1 VPGGAGRHA
10 RGRSGPARSCE
21 YAPVLEVL
29 CRVLAQATVKL
40 FYPDRVIDPAG
51 LLPPGGP
58 VVYISNHVNGLMDP
72 LLVRVVVGRPAGFLA
87 KSTLFGNPFGR
98 LAMAAFGCVLIHRAH
113 DGGGKG
119 VKSRAAANDAAFAR
133 CRQALSRGEALAL
146 FPEGVSHSD
155 PRLRPLKRGAAR
167 IALSAAREHR
177 ERTGEPLGLL
187 IVPLGLGYR
196 DKTRFRSPVQ
206 VAVGDPI
213 PVPEPPAG
221 GDDRAAEDALTARM
235 QTALQELVTRASR
248 PPGPLP
254 ERSRLPGRWRRALG
268 TVIRILPLAP
278 LALIGAAVGGL
289 PCRLARHVAHRIT
302 DEEDM
307 VATLKMLAGAT
318 FLFLAC
324 LAAGVVAAC
333 TAGPAWGPVAFTGA
347 VGASYVGLVVEER
360 LREVRQEVFAPG
372 NADDGDGGGALSMT
386 P

>member
-1 VPGGAGRHA
+1 
-10 RGRSGPARSCE
+10 
-21 YAPVLEVL
+21 VLEVL
-29 CRVLAQATVKL
+29 CRVLAEATVKL
-40 FYPDRVIDPAG
+40 FYPERVIERAG
-51 LLPPGGP
+51 LLPARGP

-133 CRQALSRGEALAL
+133 CRQALCRGEALAL

-155 PRLRPLKRGAAR
+155 PGIRPLKRGAAR
-167 IALSAAREHR
+167 IALSAARAHG
-177 ERTGEPLGLL
+177 ERTGEPLGLV

-196 DKTRFRSPVQ
+196 DKARFRSPVK
-206 VAVGDPI
+206 VVVGDPI
-213 PVPEPPAG
+213 PVTAPPAG
-221 GDDRAAEDALTARM
+221 AEERGTEDALTARM
-235 QTALQELVTRASR
+235 QAALQELVTRAGQ
-248 PPGPLP
+248 PPAP
-254 ERSRLPGRWRRALG
+254 RSALARTPGRWQRALG
-268 TVIRILPLAP
+268 VAVRILPLAP

-318 FLFLAC
+318 FLFVTC
-324 LAAGVVAAC
+324 LAAGVVAGC
-333 TAGPAWGPVAFTGA
+333 TAGPAWGPVAFAGA
-347 VGASYVGLVVEER
+347 VAASYAGLIVEER
-360 LREVRQEVFAPG
+360 LRQVSGPAAR
-372 NADDGDGGGALSMT
+372 DDDDRGGALNT
-386 P
+386 RRI